1 MEERNDVLENLE
13 EMANEENLEVTDLP
27 AEVESKNSSKGLLYV
42 GVLAGVG
49 VTLGAIK
56 LGKCIGKAAGKMKE
70 KHDEK
75 KARKACES
83 CKKDE
88 ELTEEFDDVIILEE
102 DTAN

>member
-1 MEERNDVLENLE
+1 MEERNDVLENLNEMVKE
-13 EMANEENLEVTDLP
+13 EGLEVTDLP
-27 AEVESKNSSKGLLYV
+27 VETDVKDSSKGLLYV

-56 LGKCIGKAAGKMKE
+56 LGKCIGKAAGKMKAR
-70 KHDEK
+70 HDEK

-88 ELTEEFDDVIILEE
+88 ELTEEFDDEVVVFTEE
-102 DTAN
+102 